1 MTWVD
6 LWLAAI
12 LFLTTLI
19 YACLLELHDRRIE
32 PERASD
38 RTVWKVIIG
47 TFLVLLAVAVDVHL
61 QPWLSGWQTVQR
73 TVLAFGIGGVPISVW
88 QFWLGWRRRDRA
100 IAYLQRRH
108 HGDQATAV
116 AESRRTEEG

>member
-6 LWLAAI
+6 LWLGAT

-19 YACLLELHDRRIE
+19 YACVLEIHDRRIE

-47 TFLVLLAVAVDVHL
+47 TMFVVLAVAVNVHL
-61 QPWLSGWQTVQR
+61 QPWLSGHQAVQR
-73 TVLAFGIGGVPISVW
+73 MVVAFGIGGTPISIW

-108 HGDQATAV
+108 HGDQATPV